1 VTRALFEL
9 TKPRIVALVLV
20 TVGAAFQLGSTG
32 PVSLLLLGH
41 VLLGTALVAGG
52 TNALNQVF
60 EADVDRRM
68 QRTKGRPLPTG
79 RLLPGPAATFAW
91 GLGVTG
97 VAYLALTVGWLVA
110 GIALLTLMSYVF
122 VYTPLKR
129 RTTLSTLIGAV
140 PGALPVLGGWV
151 AARGRAGPE
160 AVVLFGILFLWQLP
174 HFLALAWIYREDYR
188 AAGLRIVS
196 VDDPD
201 GRRTFRQASWAS
213 LALVSAALAPTLSGV
228 AGVTYFWAALLL
240 SSWLLWA
247 ALTAA
252 MRPSTQRARRLFG
265 TSVAYLPLLF
275 TIMMLDKV
283 R

>member
-1 VTRALFEL
+1 VIRALFEL

-32 PVSLLLLGH
+32 NISWLLLGH

-60 EADVDRRM
+60 EADIDRRM
-68 QRTKGRPLPTG
+68 QRTKGRPLPSG
-79 RLLPGPAATFAW
+79 RLLPGPAAAFAW
-91 GLGVTG
+91 SLGVGG
-97 VAYLALTVGWLVA
+97 VVYLALTVGWTVA
-110 GIALLTLMSYVF
+110 GIAALTLLSYVF
-122 VYTPLKR
+122 VYTPLKQ
-129 RTTLSTLIGAV
+129 RTTLSTLVGAV
-140 PGALPVLGGWV
+140 PGALPILGGWV
-151 AARGRAGPE
+151 AARGRVGPE

-201 GRRTFRQASWAS
+201 GRQTFRQAAWAS
-213 LALVSAALAPTLSGV
+213 LALVSAALAPTLAGV
-228 AGVTYFWAALLL
+228 AGVVYFWAALAL
-240 SSWLLWA
+240 SLWLMWA
-247 ALTAA
+247 AVAA
-252 MRPSTQRARRLFG
+252 AIQPSTRRARRLFG
-265 TSVAYLPLLF
+265 ASVAYLPLLL